1 MIWILFANLHLIGKS
16 SAKKNIFILSKEDK
30 KFLFSLLLFS
40 VFISFIESFAI
51 SLVMPFIT
59 LASDFSYFDRNKYL
73 IQLKDYLALPV
84 FEIIVYFG
92 VVLIVFYVLRALL
105 NSYYFHLLARFSK
118 GRYHAIAYKVF
129 AKFLNTD
136 YENFTQKNQSEILKS
151 ITGEVYNLSTMIS
164 SFLLMMSEIFV
175 VLLLYTLMLLVNYK
189 ITLFLSLFMIINAF
203 ILIKVLSPIV
213 KKAGLK
219 REEAMKNFFEILNI
233 NLNNFKLI
241 KLKTKED
248 GVLNLFKTQ
257 SEIFAKAN
265 ITNESVSAMPRIYLE
280 GVGFCVLVFIVV
292 FLVFKNQSDIS
303 GILATISIFVLAL
316 YRLMPSA
323 NRIITS
329 YHDLLYY
336 RSSLDIIYQILK
348 QKEESLGEEKI
359 DFDKELRLE
368 NLSFGYKD
376 KKNLFTCLNLSIKK
390 GEKIAFIGESGC
402 GKSTLVDII
411 IGLLSP
417 REGRVLVD
425 KNELN
430 MKNVKNYRQK
440 IGYIPQNI
448 YLFND
453 SIAKNISFGDEVDEE
468 KLQRVIKQA
477 NLEHFVKNL
486 PQGVQTKV
494 GDGGSNLSGGQKQR
508 IAIARALYL
517 DPEILVLDE
526 ATSALDT
533 ESEAR
538 IMDEIYKISKDKTMI
553 IIAHRLSTITRCDSI
568 YRLEHGKLF
577 KEDKK

>member
-1 MIWILFANLHLIGKS
+1 ML
-16 SAKKNIFILSKEDK
+16 KKIFFILSKEDK

-59 LASDFSYFDRNKYL
+59 LASDFSYFDKNKYL

-92 VVLIVFYVLRALL
+92 VVLIIFYVLRALL

-219 REEAMKNFFEILNI
+219 REEAMKNFFEILNT

-257 SEIFAKAN
+257 SEIFARAN

-359 DFDKELRLE
+359 NFDKELRLE
-368 NLSFGYKD
+368 NLTFGYKD

-417 REGRVLVD
+417 REGRVLLD
-425 KNELN
+425 ENELN

-533 ESEAR
+533 ESEAK

-568 YRLEHGKLF
+568 YRLENGKLF

>member
-1 MIWILFANLHLIGKS
+1 ML
-16 SAKKNIFILSKEDK
+16 KKIFFILSKEDK

-59 LASDFSYFDRNKYL
+59 LASDFSYFDKNKYL

-92 VVLIVFYVLRALL
+92 LVLIIFYVLRALL

-175 VLLLYTLMLLVNYK
+175 VLLLYALMLLVNYK

-219 REEAMKNFFEILNI
+219 REEAMKNFFEILNT

-257 SEIFAKAN
+257 SEIFARAN

-359 DFDKELRLE
+359 NFDKELRLE
-368 NLSFGYKD
+368 NLTFGYKD

-417 REGRVLVD
+417 REGRVLLD
-425 KNELN
+425 ENELN

-568 YRLEHGKLF
+568 YRLENGKLF

>member
-1 MIWILFANLHLIGKS
+1 ML
-16 SAKKNIFILSKEDK
+16 KKIFFILSKEDK

-59 LASDFSYFDRNKYL
+59 LASDFSYFDKNKYL

-219 REEAMKNFFEILNI
+219 REEAMKNFFEILNT

-257 SEIFAKAN
+257 SEIFARAN

-368 NLSFGYKD
+368 NLTFGYKD

-417 REGRVLVD
+417 KEGRVLLD
-425 KNELN
+425 ENELN

-486 PQGVQTKV
+486 LQGVQTKV

-568 YRLEHGKLF
+568 YRLENGKLF

>member
-1 MIWILFANLHLIGKS
+1 ML
-16 SAKKNIFILSKEDK
+16 KKIFFILSKEDK

-92 VVLIVFYVLRALL
+92 IVLIVFYVLRALL

>member
-1 MIWILFANLHLIGKS
+1 ML
-16 SAKKNIFILSKEDK
+16 KKIFFILSKEDK

-59 LASDFSYFDRNKYL
+59 LASDFSYFDKNKYL

-92 VVLIVFYVLRALL
+92 VILIVFYVLRALL

-151 ITGEVYNLSTMIS
+151 IAGEVYNLSTMIS

-219 REEAMKNFFEILNI
+219 REEAMKNFFEILNT

>member
-1 MIWILFANLHLIGKS
+1 ML
-16 SAKKNIFILSKEDK
+16 KKIFFILSKEDK

-59 LASDFSYFDRNKYL
+59 LASDFSYFDKNKYL

-219 REEAMKNFFEILNI
+219 REEAMKNFFEILNT

-257 SEIFAKAN
+257 SEIFARAN

-359 DFDKELRLE
+359 NFDKELRLE
-368 NLSFGYKD
+368 NLTFGYKD

-417 REGRVLVD
+417 REGRVLLD
-425 KNELN
+425 ENELN

-494 GDGGSNLSGGQKQR
+494 GDGGGNLSGGQKQR

-568 YRLEHGKLF
+568 YRLENGKLF

>member
-1 MIWILFANLHLIGKS
+1 MLKKLF
-16 SAKKNIFILSKEDK
+16 FILSKEDK
-30 KFLFSLLLFS
+30 NFLFFLLVFS
-40 VFISFIESFAI
+40 IFVSFIETFAI

-73 IQLKDYLALPV
+73 ISLKEYLNIPV

-92 VVLIVFYVLRALL
+92 VGLIVFYVFRALL
-105 NSYYFHLLARFSK
+105 NAYYFHLLARFSK

-129 AKFLNTD
+129 SKFLNIN
-136 YENFTQKNQSEILKS
+136 YEKFTQKNQSEILKS

-164 SFLLMMSEIFV
+164 SFLLLMSEIFV

-219 REEAMKNFFEILNI
+219 REEAMKIFFEILNT
-233 NLNNFKLI
+233 NLNNFKFI

-248 GVLNLFKTQ
+248 GVLSLFKAQ
-257 SEIFAKAN
+257 SEAFSKAN
-265 ITNESVSAMPRIYLE
+265 ITNESVAAVPRIYLE
-280 GVGFCVLVFIVV
+280 GIGFCVLVFIVV
-292 FLVFKNQSDIS
+292 FLVLKNESDIS
-303 GILATISIFVLAL
+303 GILSTISIFVLAL

-336 RSSLDIIYQILK
+336 HSSLDIIYQNLR
-348 QKEESLGEEKI
+348 QEEENLGEEKLS
-359 DFDKELRLE
+359 FNQELKIY
-368 NLSFGYKD
+368 NLSFGYEGK
-376 KKNLFTCLNLSIKK
+376 KYLFKNLNLNIKK

-402 GKSTLVDII
+402 GKSTLVDLI
-411 IGLLSP
+411 IGLLKP
-417 REGRVLVD
+417 KEGQILID
-425 KNELN
+425 EQELN
-430 MKNVKNYRQK
+430 ANNTKNYRQK

-453 SIAKNISFGDEVDEE
+453 SIAKNISFGDAVDEE
-468 KLQRVIKQA
+468 KLNRVIKQA
-477 NLEHFVKNL
+477 NLEHFIKNL
-486 PQGVQTKV
+486 SQGVQTKV

-517 DPEILVLDE
+517 EPEILVLDE

-533 ESEAR
+533 ESEAK

-553 IIAHRLSTITRCDSI
+553 IIAHRLSTITQCDKV
-568 YRLEHGKLF
+568 YRLEHGKL
-577 KEDKK
+577 KEEK

>member
-1 MIWILFANLHLIGKS
+1 ML
-16 SAKKNIFILSKEDK
+16 KKIFFILSKEDK

-59 LASDFSYFDRNKYL
+59 LASDFSYFDRSKYL

>member
-1 MIWILFANLHLIGKS
+1 ML
-16 SAKKNIFILSKEDK
+16 KKIFFILSKEDK

-59 LASDFSYFDRNKYL
+59 LASDFSYFDRSKYL

-219 REEAMKNFFEILNI
+219 REEAMKNFFEILNT

-453 SIAKNISFGDEVDEE
+453 SITKNISFGDEVDEE

>member
-1 MIWILFANLHLIGKS
+1 ML
-16 SAKKNIFILSKEDK
+16 KKIFFILSKEDK

-59 LASDFSYFDRNKYL
+59 LASDFSYFDKNKYL

-175 VLLLYTLMLLVNYK
+175 VFLLYTLMLLVNYK

-219 REEAMKNFFEILNI
+219 REEAMKNFFEILNT

-257 SEIFAKAN
+257 SEIFARAN

-359 DFDKELRLE
+359 NFDKELRLE
-368 NLSFGYKD
+368 NLTFGYKD

-411 IGLLSP
+411 IGLLSL
-417 REGRVLVD
+417 REGRVLLD
-425 KNELN
+425 ENELN

-533 ESEAR
+533 ESEAK

-568 YRLEHGKLF
+568 YRLENGKLF

>member
-1 MIWILFANLHLIGKS
+1 ML
-16 SAKKNIFILSKEDK
+16 KKIFFILSKEDK

-59 LASDFSYFDRNKYL
+59 LASDFSYFDKNKYL

-219 REEAMKNFFEILNI
+219 REEAMKNFFEILNT

-257 SEIFAKAN
+257 SEIFARAN

-303 GILATISIFVLAL
+303 EILATISIFVLAL

-336 RSSLDIIYQILK
+336 HSSLDIIYQILK

-359 DFDKELRLE
+359 DFDKELKLE
-368 NLSFGYKD
+368 NLTFGYKD

-417 REGRVLVD
+417 REGRVLLD
-425 KNELN
+425 ENELN

-568 YRLEHGKLF
+568 YRLENGKLF

>member
-1 MIWILFANLHLIGKS
+1 ML
-16 SAKKNIFILSKEDK
+16 KKIFFILSKEDK

-73 IQLKDYLALPV
+73 IQLKDYLTLPV

>member
-1 MIWILFANLHLIGKS
+1 ML
-16 SAKKNIFILSKEDK
+16 KKIFFILSKEDK

-73 IQLKDYLALPV
+73 IQLKDYFALPV

-219 REEAMKNFFEILNI
+219 REEAMKNFFEILNT

>member
-1 MIWILFANLHLIGKS
+1 ML
-16 SAKKNIFILSKEDK
+16 KKIFFILSKEDK

-59 LASDFSYFDRNKYL
+59 LASDFSYFDKNKYL

-219 REEAMKNFFEILNI
+219 REEAMKNFFEILNT

-257 SEIFAKAN
+257 SEIFARAN

-359 DFDKELRLE
+359 DFYKELRLE
-368 NLSFGYKD
+368 NLTFGYKD

-390 GEKIAFIGESGC
+390 GEKIAFVGESGC

-417 REGRVLVD
+417 REGRVLLD
-425 KNELN
+425 ENELN

-533 ESEAR
+533 ESEAK

-568 YRLEHGKLF
+568 YRLENGKLF

>member
-1 MIWILFANLHLIGKS
+1 ML
-16 SAKKNIFILSKEDK
+16 KKIFFILSKEDK

-59 LASDFSYFDRNKYL
+59 LASDFSYFDRSKYL

-219 REEAMKNFFEILNI
+219 REEAMKNFFEILNT

-336 RSSLDIIYQILK
+336 HSSLDIIYQNLK

>member
-1 MIWILFANLHLIGKS
+1 ML
-16 SAKKNIFILSKEDK
+16 KKIFFILSKEDK

-92 VVLIVFYVLRALL
+92 VVLIIFYVLRALL

>member
-1 MIWILFANLHLIGKS
+1 ML
-16 SAKKNIFILSKEDK
+16 KKIFFILSKEDK

-59 LASDFSYFDRNKYL
+59 LASDFSYFDKNKYL

-219 REEAMKNFFEILNI
+219 REEAMKNFFEILNT

-257 SEIFAKAN
+257 SEIFARAN

-280 GVGFCVLVFIVV
+280 GVGFCALVFIVV

-368 NLSFGYKD
+368 NLTFGYKD

-417 REGRVLVD
+417 REGRVLLD
-425 KNELN
+425 ENELN

-517 DPEILVLDE
+517 DPKILVLDE

-533 ESEAR
+533 ESEAK

-568 YRLEHGKLF
+568 YRLENGKLF

>member
-1 MIWILFANLHLIGKS
+1 ML
-16 SAKKNIFILSKEDK
+16 KKIFFILSKEDK

-59 LASDFSYFDRNKYL
+59 LASDFSYFDRSKYL

-219 REEAMKNFFEILNI
+219 RKEAMKNFFEILNI

>member
-1 MIWILFANLHLIGKS
+1 ML
-16 SAKKNIFILSKEDK
+16 KKIFFILSKEDK
-30 KFLFSLLLFS
+30 KFLFFLLLFS

-219 REEAMKNFFEILNI
+219 REEAMKNFFEILNT

>member
-1 MIWILFANLHLIGKS
+1 ML
-16 SAKKNIFILSKEDK
+16 KKIFFILSKEDK

-59 LASDFSYFDRNKYL
+59 LASDFSYFDKNKYL

-105 NSYYFHLLARFSK
+105 NSYYFYLLARFSK

-219 REEAMKNFFEILNI
+219 REEAMKNFFEILNT

-257 SEIFAKAN
+257 SEIFARAN

-359 DFDKELRLE
+359 NFDKELRLE
-368 NLSFGYKD
+368 NLTFGYKD

-417 REGRVLVD
+417 REGRVLLD
-425 KNELN
+425 ENELN

-568 YRLEHGKLF
+568 YRLENGKLF

>member
-1 MIWILFANLHLIGKS
+1 MLKKLF
-16 SAKKNIFILSKEDK
+16 FILSKEDK
-30 KFLFSLLLFS
+30 NFLFFLLVFS
-40 VFISFIESFAI
+40 IFVSFIETFAI

-73 IQLKDYLALPV
+73 ISLKEYLNIPV

-92 VVLIVFYVLRALL
+92 VGLIVFYVFRALL
-105 NSYYFHLLARFSK
+105 NAYYFHLLARFSK

-129 AKFLNTD
+129 SKFLNIN
-136 YENFTQKNQSEILKS
+136 YEKFTQKNQSEILKS

-219 REEAMKNFFEILNI
+219 REEAMKNFFEILNT
-233 NLNNFKLI
+233 NLNNFKFI

-248 GVLNLFKTQ
+248 GVLSLFKAQ
-257 SEIFAKAN
+257 SEAFSKAN
-265 ITNESVSAMPRIYLE
+265 ITNESVAAVPRIYLE
-280 GVGFCVLVFIVV
+280 GIGFCVLVFIVV
-292 FLVFKNQSDIS
+292 FLVLKNESDIS
-303 GILATISIFVLAL
+303 GILSTISIFVLAL

>member
-1 MIWILFANLHLIGKS
+1 ML
-16 SAKKNIFILSKEDK
+16 KKIFFILSKEDK

-59 LASDFSYFDRNKYL
+59 LASDFSYFDKNKYL

-92 VVLIVFYVLRALL
+92 LVLIVFYVLRALL
-105 NSYYFHLLARFSK
+105 NSYYFYLLARFSK

-219 REEAMKNFFEILNI
+219 REEAMKNFFEILNT

-257 SEIFAKAN
+257 SEIFARAN

-348 QKEESLGEEKI
+348 QKEERLGEEKI
-359 DFDKELRLE
+359 NFDKELRLE
-368 NLSFGYKD
+368 NLTFGYKD

-417 REGRVLVD
+417 REGRVLLD
-425 KNELN
+425 ENELN

-553 IIAHRLSTITRCDSI
+553 IIAHRLSTITRCDST
-568 YRLEHGKLF
+568 YRLENGKLF

>member
-1 MIWILFANLHLIGKS
+1 ML
-16 SAKKNIFILSKEDK
+16 KKIFFILSKEDK
-30 KFLFSLLLFS
+30 KFLFSLLFFS

-59 LASDFSYFDRNKYL
+59 LASDFSYFDKNKYL

-219 REEAMKNFFEILNI
+219 REEAMKNFFEILNT

-257 SEIFAKAN
+257 SEIFARAN

-359 DFDKELRLE
+359 DFEKELRLE
-368 NLSFGYKD
+368 NLTFGYKD

-417 REGRVLVD
+417 REGRVLLD
-425 KNELN
+425 ENELN

-568 YRLEHGKLF
+568 YRLENGKLF

>member
-1 MIWILFANLHLIGKS
+1 ML
-16 SAKKNIFILSKEDK
+16 KKIFFILSKEDK

-59 LASDFSYFDRNKYL
+59 LASDFSYFDKNKYL

-92 VVLIVFYVLRALL
+92 VILIVFYVLRALL

-219 REEAMKNFFEILNI
+219 REEAMKNFFEILNT

-323 NRIITS
+323 NRIIAS

>member
-1 MIWILFANLHLIGKS
+1 ML
-16 SAKKNIFILSKEDK
+16 KKIFFILSKEDK

-59 LASDFSYFDRNKYL
+59 LASDFSYFNRNKYL

>member
-1 MIWILFANLHLIGKS
+1 ML
-16 SAKKNIFILSKEDK
+16 KKIFFILSKEDK

-92 VVLIVFYVLRALL
+92 IVLIVFYVLRALL

-453 SIAKNISFGDEVDEE
+453 SIAKNITFGDAVDEE
-468 KLQRVIKQA
+468 KLNRVIKQA
-477 NLEHFVKNL
+477 NLEHFIKNL
-486 PQGVQTKV
+486 SQGVQTKV

-517 DPEILVLDE
+517 EPEILVLDE

-533 ESEAR
+533 QSEAK

-553 IIAHRLSTITRCDSI
+553 IIAHRLSTITQCDKV
-568 YRLEHGKLF
+568 YRLEHGKL
-577 KEDKK
+577 KEEK

>member
-1 MIWILFANLHLIGKS
+1 ML
-16 SAKKNIFILSKEDK
+16 KKIFFILSKEDK

-189 ITLFLSLFMIINAF
+189 ITLFLSLFMIVNAF

-219 REEAMKNFFEILNI
+219 REEAMKNFFEILNT

-280 GVGFCVLVFIVV
+280 GVGLCVLVFIVV

-303 GILATISIFVLAL
+303 GILATISIIVLAL

-453 SIAKNISFGDEVDEE
+453 SIAKNISFGDKVDEE

>member
-1 MIWILFANLHLIGKS
+1 ML
-16 SAKKNIFILSKEDK
+16 KKIFFILSKEDK

-59 LASDFSYFDRNKYL
+59 LASDFSYFDKNKYL

-219 REEAMKNFFEILNI
+219 REEAMKNFFEILNT

-336 RSSLDIIYQILK
+336 HSSLDIIYQILK

>member
-1 MIWILFANLHLIGKS
+1 MGK
-16 SAKKNIFILSKEDK
+16 AVLKKIFFILSKEDK

-59 LASDFSYFDRNKYL
+59 LASDFSYFDKNKYL

-92 VVLIVFYVLRALL
+92 VILIVFYVLRALL

-219 REEAMKNFFEILNI
+219 REEAMKNFFEILNT